1 MFRVAASALV
11 EGWKNGHC
19 APAGVCASC
28 KAPAVRQASCTQ
40 AHAHHESCAWPPM
53 LPQSLGK
60 TEEANKV
67 LHMAVFSLEKM
78 AAGGEHSLVTAGMDL
93 TL

>member
-1 MFRVAASALV
+1 
-11 EGWKNGHC
+11 
-19 APAGVCASC
+19 
-28 KAPAVRQASCTQ
+28 
-40 AHAHHESCAWPPM
+40 M